1 MFRIGI
7 AEDDPSFQK
16 TISEYIERYKKET
29 NIDIQASFFQDG
41 NELVFKYE
49 PIYDVLLLD
58 IEMPKM
64 NGMDAAREIRKRDQ
78 RVLIIFITN
87 MAQYAING
95 YEVGALDF
103 VLKPIK
109 YFSFSMKL
117 EKALKSVKGQES
129 VNILLEYK
137 DGMKKVSS
145 EEIVYVEIR
154 DHWLHI
160 FTVDEEYHM
169 NISCGKAKFN
179 IMAKATDEFPYLPNI
194 VKDKNVNISQFTL
207 KDIIRQ
213 TVFSI
218 SDNENAKVMTG
229 ELFEIHDSELKVV
242 SLDGHRISIRKVKL
256 NQSYDDVS
264 VIIPGKTLIEIS
276 KIINGG
282 MDDEVSI
289 FFTDKHVLFE
299 FEDTI
304 VLSRLIEGEYYKIDK
319 MLSTDYETKVTVNK
333 REMLECIDRST
344 LLLKESDKKPVIIDV
359 QDDYMKFAMN
369 SAIGSM
375 DEDIDASKEGKD
387 ILIGFN
393 PRFLMDAL
401 RVIDEDEITMY
412 MINPKAPCF
421 IRDQEETY
429 IYLILP
435 VNFNV

>member
-1 MFRIGI
+1 MHIICDKSKLIEGMNIVMKAIPGKTTMMILECVVIEVKDNQIKLIANDLQLGI
-7 AEDDPSFQK
+7 
-16 TISEYIERYKKET
+16 ET
-29 NIDIQASFFQDG
+29 LIDGEIKQEGSVAVGAKVFF
-41 NELVFKYE
+41 E
-49 PIYDVLLLD
+49 I
-58 IEMPKM
+58 
-64 NGMDAAREIRKRDQ
+64 IRKLPSD
-78 RVLIIFITN
+78 N
-87 MAQYAING
+87 
-95 YEVGALDF
+95 
-103 VLKPIK
+103 
-109 YFSFSMKL
+109 
-117 EKALKSVKGQES
+117 
-129 VNILLEYK
+129 
-137 DGMKKVSS
+137 VS
-145 EEIVYVEIR
+145 I
-154 DHWLHI
+154 
-160 FTVDEEYHM
+160 TVDEDYHM

-435 VNFNV
+435 VNFNGAR

>member
-1 MFRIGI
+1 MHIICDKSKLIEGMNIVMKAIPGKTTMMILECVVIEVKDNQIKLIANDLQLGI
-7 AEDDPSFQK
+7 
-16 TISEYIERYKKET
+16 ET
-29 NIDIQASFFQDG
+29 LIDGEIKQEGSVAVGAKVFF
-41 NELVFKYE
+41 E
-49 PIYDVLLLD
+49 I
-58 IEMPKM
+58 
-64 NGMDAAREIRKRDQ
+64 IRKLPSD
-78 RVLIIFITN
+78 N
-87 MAQYAING
+87 
-95 YEVGALDF
+95 
-103 VLKPIK
+103 
-109 YFSFSMKL
+109 
-117 EKALKSVKGQES
+117 
-129 VNILLEYK
+129 
-137 DGMKKVSS
+137 VS
-145 EEIVYVEIR
+145 I
-154 DHWLHI
+154 
-160 FTVDEEYHM
+160 TVDEEYHM

-344 LLLKESDKKPVIIDV
+344 LLLKESDKNRLSLMFRMII
-359 QDDYMKFAMN
+359 
-369 SAIGSM
+369 
-375 DEDIDASKEGKD
+375 
-387 ILIGFN
+387 
-393 PRFLMDAL
+393 
-401 RVIDEDEITMY
+401 
-412 MINPKAPCF
+412 
-421 IRDQEETY
+421 
-429 IYLILP
+429 
-435 VNFNV
+435 

>member
-1 MFRIGI
+1 MHMICDKSKLIEGMNIVMKAIPGKTTMMILECVVIEVKDNQIKLIANDLQLGI
-7 AEDDPSFQK
+7 
-16 TISEYIERYKKET
+16 ET
-29 NIDIQASFFQDG
+29 LIDGEIKQEGSVAVGAKVFF
-41 NELVFKYE
+41 E
-49 PIYDVLLLD
+49 I
-58 IEMPKM
+58 
-64 NGMDAAREIRKRDQ
+64 IRKLPSD
-78 RVLIIFITN
+78 N
-87 MAQYAING
+87 
-95 YEVGALDF
+95 
-103 VLKPIK
+103 
-109 YFSFSMKL
+109 
-117 EKALKSVKGQES
+117 
-129 VNILLEYK
+129 
-137 DGMKKVSS
+137 VS
-145 EEIVYVEIR
+145 I
-154 DHWLHI
+154 
-160 FTVDEEYHM
+160 TVDEEYHM

>member
-1 MFRIGI
+1 MHIICDKSKLIEGMNIVMKAIPGKTTMMILECVVIEVKDNQIKLIANDLQLGI
-7 AEDDPSFQK
+7 
-16 TISEYIERYKKET
+16 ET
-29 NIDIQASFFQDG
+29 LIDGEIKQEGSVAVGAKVFF
-41 NELVFKYE
+41 E
-49 PIYDVLLLD
+49 I
-58 IEMPKM
+58 
-64 NGMDAAREIRKRDQ
+64 IRKLPSD
-78 RVLIIFITN
+78 N
-87 MAQYAING
+87 
-95 YEVGALDF
+95 
-103 VLKPIK
+103 
-109 YFSFSMKL
+109 
-117 EKALKSVKGQES
+117 
-129 VNILLEYK
+129 
-137 DGMKKVSS
+137 VS
-145 EEIVYVEIR
+145 I
-154 DHWLHI
+154 
-160 FTVDEEYHM
+160 TVDEDYHM

-256 NQSYDDVS
+256 NRSYDDVS

-401 RVIDEDEITMY
+401 RVIDDEEITMY

>member
-1 MFRIGI
+1 MHIICDKSKLIEGMNIVMKAIPGKTTMMILECVVIEVKDNQIKLIANDLQLGI
-7 AEDDPSFQK
+7 
-16 TISEYIERYKKET
+16 ET
-29 NIDIQASFFQDG
+29 LIDGEIKQEGSVAVGAKVFF
-41 NELVFKYE
+41 E
-49 PIYDVLLLD
+49 I
-58 IEMPKM
+58 
-64 NGMDAAREIRKRDQ
+64 IRKLPSDN
-78 RVLIIFITN
+78 VSIT
-87 MAQYAING
+87 G
-95 YEVGALDF
+95 
-103 VLKPIK
+103 
-109 YFSFSMKL
+109 
-117 EKALKSVKGQES
+117 
-129 VNILLEYK
+129 
-137 DGMKKVSS
+137 
-145 EEIVYVEIR
+145 
-154 DHWLHI
+154 
-160 FTVDEEYHM
+160 DEEYHM

>member
-1 MFRIGI
+1 MHIICDKSKLIEGMNIVMKAIPGKTTMMILECVVIEVKDNQIKLIANDLQLGI
-7 AEDDPSFQK
+7 
-16 TISEYIERYKKET
+16 ET
-29 NIDIQASFFQDG
+29 LIDGEIKQEGSVAVGAKVFF
-41 NELVFKYE
+41 E
-49 PIYDVLLLD
+49 I
-58 IEMPKM
+58 
-64 NGMDAAREIRKRDQ
+64 IRKLPSD
-78 RVLIIFITN
+78 N
-87 MAQYAING
+87 
-95 YEVGALDF
+95 
-103 VLKPIK
+103 
-109 YFSFSMKL
+109 
-117 EKALKSVKGQES
+117 
-129 VNILLEYK
+129 
-137 DGMKKVSS
+137 VS
-145 EEIVYVEIR
+145 I
-154 DHWLHI
+154 
-160 FTVDEEYHM
+160 TVDEDYHM

-435 VNFNV
+435 VNFSV

>member
-1 MFRIGI
+1 MHIICDKSKLIEGMNIVMKAIPGKTTMMILECVVIEVKDNQIKLIANDLQLGI
-7 AEDDPSFQK
+7 
-16 TISEYIERYKKET
+16 ET
-29 NIDIQASFFQDG
+29 LIDGEIKQEGSGAVGAKVFF
-41 NELVFKYE
+41 E
-49 PIYDVLLLD
+49 I
-58 IEMPKM
+58 
-64 NGMDAAREIRKRDQ
+64 IRKLPSD
-78 RVLIIFITN
+78 N
-87 MAQYAING
+87 
-95 YEVGALDF
+95 
-103 VLKPIK
+103 
-109 YFSFSMKL
+109 
-117 EKALKSVKGQES
+117 
-129 VNILLEYK
+129 
-137 DGMKKVSS
+137 VS
-145 EEIVYVEIR
+145 I
-154 DHWLHI
+154 
-160 FTVDEEYHM
+160 TVDEDYHM

>member
-1 MFRIGI
+1 MHIICDKSKLIEGMNIVMKAIPGKTTMMILECVVIEVKDNQIKLIANDLQLGI
-7 AEDDPSFQK
+7 
-16 TISEYIERYKKET
+16 ET
-29 NIDIQASFFQDG
+29 LIDGEIKQEGSVAVGAKVFF
-41 NELVFKYE
+41 E
-49 PIYDVLLLD
+49 I
-58 IEMPKM
+58 
-64 NGMDAAREIRKRDQ
+64 IRKLPSD
-78 RVLIIFITN
+78 N
-87 MAQYAING
+87 
-95 YEVGALDF
+95 
-103 VLKPIK
+103 
-109 YFSFSMKL
+109 
-117 EKALKSVKGQES
+117 
-129 VNILLEYK
+129 
-137 DGMKKVSS
+137 VS
-145 EEIVYVEIR
+145 I
-154 DHWLHI
+154 
-160 FTVDEEYHM
+160 TVDEDYHM

-256 NQSYDDVS
+256 NRSYDDVS

-282 MDDEVSI
+282 MDDVVSI

>member
-1 MFRIGI
+1 MHIICDKSKLIEGMNIVMKAIPGKTTMMILECVVIEVKDNQIKLIANDLQLGI
-7 AEDDPSFQK
+7 
-16 TISEYIERYKKET
+16 ET
-29 NIDIQASFFQDG
+29 LIDG
-41 NELVFKYE
+41 
-49 PIYDVLLLD
+49 
-58 IEMPKM
+58 
-64 NGMDAAREIRKRDQ
+64 EIK
-78 RVLIIFITN
+78 
-87 MAQYAING
+87 
-95 YEVGALDF
+95 
-103 VLKPIK
+103 
-109 YFSFSMKL
+109 
-117 EKALKSVKGQES
+117 
-129 VNILLEYK
+129 
-137 DGMKKVSS
+137 
-145 EEIVYVEIR
+145 
-154 DHWLHI
+154 H
-160 FTVDEEYHM
+160 
-169 NISCGKAKFN
+169 ISCGKAKFN

>member
-1 MFRIGI
+1 MHIICDKSKLIEGMNIVMKAIPGKTTMMILEYVVIEVKDNQIKLIANDLQLGI
-7 AEDDPSFQK
+7 
-16 TISEYIERYKKET
+16 ET
-29 NIDIQASFFQDG
+29 LIDGEIKQEGSVAVGAKVFF
-41 NELVFKYE
+41 E
-49 PIYDVLLLD
+49 I
-58 IEMPKM
+58 
-64 NGMDAAREIRKRDQ
+64 IRKLPSD
-78 RVLIIFITN
+78 N
-87 MAQYAING
+87 
-95 YEVGALDF
+95 
-103 VLKPIK
+103 
-109 YFSFSMKL
+109 
-117 EKALKSVKGQES
+117 
-129 VNILLEYK
+129 
-137 DGMKKVSS
+137 VS
-145 EEIVYVEIR
+145 I
-154 DHWLHI
+154 
-160 FTVDEEYHM
+160 TVDEDYHM

>member
-1 MFRIGI
+1 MHIICDKSKLIEGMNIVMKAIPGKTTMMILECVVIEVKDNQIKLIANDLQLGI
-7 AEDDPSFQK
+7 
-16 TISEYIERYKKET
+16 ET
-29 NIDIQASFFQDG
+29 LIDGEIKQEGSVAVGAKVFF
-41 NELVFKYE
+41 E
-49 PIYDVLLLD
+49 I
-58 IEMPKM
+58 
-64 NGMDAAREIRKRDQ
+64 IRKLPSD
-78 RVLIIFITN
+78 N
-87 MAQYAING
+87 
-95 YEVGALDF
+95 
-103 VLKPIK
+103 
-109 YFSFSMKL
+109 
-117 EKALKSVKGQES
+117 
-129 VNILLEYK
+129 
-137 DGMKKVSS
+137 VS
-145 EEIVYVEIR
+145 I
-154 DHWLHI
+154 
-160 FTVDEEYHM
+160 TVDEDYHM

-344 LLLKESDKKPVIIDV
+344 LLLKESGKKPVIIDV

>member
-1 MFRIGI
+1 MHIICDKSKLIEGMNIVMKAIPGKTTMMILECVVIEVKDNQIKLIANDLQLGI
-7 AEDDPSFQK
+7 
-16 TISEYIERYKKET
+16 ET
-29 NIDIQASFFQDG
+29 LIDGEIKQEGSVAVGAKVFF
-41 NELVFKYE
+41 E
-49 PIYDVLLLD
+49 I
-58 IEMPKM
+58 
-64 NGMDAAREIRKRDQ
+64 IRKLPSD
-78 RVLIIFITN
+78 N
-87 MAQYAING
+87 
-95 YEVGALDF
+95 
-103 VLKPIK
+103 
-109 YFSFSMKL
+109 
-117 EKALKSVKGQES
+117 
-129 VNILLEYK
+129 
-137 DGMKKVSS
+137 VS
-145 EEIVYVEIR
+145 I
-154 DHWLHI
+154 
-160 FTVDEEYHM
+160 TVDEEYHM

-207 KDIIRQ
+207 IDIIRQ

>member
-1 MFRIGI
+1 MHIICDKSKLIEGMNIVMKAIPGKTTMMILECVVIEVKDNQIKLIANDLQLGI
-7 AEDDPSFQK
+7 
-16 TISEYIERYKKET
+16 ET
-29 NIDIQASFFQDG
+29 LIDGEIKQEGSVAVGAKVFF
-41 NELVFKYE
+41 E
-49 PIYDVLLLD
+49 I
-58 IEMPKM
+58 
-64 NGMDAAREIRKRDQ
+64 IRKLPSD
-78 RVLIIFITN
+78 N
-87 MAQYAING
+87 
-95 YEVGALDF
+95 
-103 VLKPIK
+103 
-109 YFSFSMKL
+109 
-117 EKALKSVKGQES
+117 
-129 VNILLEYK
+129 
-137 DGMKKVSS
+137 VS
-145 EEIVYVEIR
+145 I
-154 DHWLHI
+154 
-160 FTVDEEYHM
+160 TVDEDYHM

-401 RVIDEDEITMY
+401 RVIDEDEIIMY

>member
-1 MFRIGI
+1 MHIICDKSKLIEGMNIVLKAIPGKTTMMILECVVIEVKDNQIKLIANDLQLGI
-7 AEDDPSFQK
+7 
-16 TISEYIERYKKET
+16 ET
-29 NIDIQASFFQDG
+29 LIDGEIKQEGSVAVGAKVFF
-41 NELVFKYE
+41 E
-49 PIYDVLLLD
+49 I
-58 IEMPKM
+58 
-64 NGMDAAREIRKRDQ
+64 IRKLPSD
-78 RVLIIFITN
+78 N
-87 MAQYAING
+87 
-95 YEVGALDF
+95 
-103 VLKPIK
+103 
-109 YFSFSMKL
+109 
-117 EKALKSVKGQES
+117 
-129 VNILLEYK
+129 
-137 DGMKKVSS
+137 VS
-145 EEIVYVEIR
+145 I
-154 DHWLHI
+154 
-160 FTVDEEYHM
+160 TVDEDYHM

-256 NQSYDDVS
+256 NRSYDDVS

>member
-1 MFRIGI
+1 MHIICDKSKLIEGMNIVMKAIPGKTTMMILECVVIEVKDNQIKLIANDLQLGI
-7 AEDDPSFQK
+7 
-16 TISEYIERYKKET
+16 ET
-29 NIDIQASFFQDG
+29 LIDGEIKQEGSVAVGAKVFF
-41 NELVFKYE
+41 E
-49 PIYDVLLLD
+49 I
-58 IEMPKM
+58 
-64 NGMDAAREIRKRDQ
+64 IRKLPSD
-78 RVLIIFITN
+78 N
-87 MAQYAING
+87 
-95 YEVGALDF
+95 
-103 VLKPIK
+103 
-109 YFSFSMKL
+109 
-117 EKALKSVKGQES
+117 
-129 VNILLEYK
+129 
-137 DGMKKVSS
+137 VS
-145 EEIVYVEIR
+145 I
-154 DHWLHI
+154 
-160 FTVDEEYHM
+160 TVDEDYHM

-282 MDDEVSI
+282 MDDDVSI

>member
-1 MFRIGI
+1 MHIICDKSKLIEGMNIVMKAIPGKTTMMILECVVIEVKDNQIKLIANDLQLGI
-7 AEDDPSFQK
+7 
-16 TISEYIERYKKET
+16 ET
-29 NIDIQASFFQDG
+29 LIDGEIKQEGSVAVGAKVFF
-41 NELVFKYE
+41 E
-49 PIYDVLLLD
+49 I
-58 IEMPKM
+58 
-64 NGMDAAREIRKRDQ
+64 IRKLPSD
-78 RVLIIFITN
+78 N
-87 MAQYAING
+87 
-95 YEVGALDF
+95 
-103 VLKPIK
+103 
-109 YFSFSMKL
+109 
-117 EKALKSVKGQES
+117 
-129 VNILLEYK
+129 
-137 DGMKKVSS
+137 VS
-145 EEIVYVEIR
+145 I
-154 DHWLHI
+154 
-160 FTVDEEYHM
+160 TVDEDYHM
-169 NISCGKAKFN
+169 YISCGKAKFN

>member
-1 MFRIGI
+1 MHIICDKSKLIEGMNIVMKAIPGKTTMMILECVVIEVKDNQIKLIANDLQLGI
-7 AEDDPSFQK
+7 
-16 TISEYIERYKKET
+16 ET
-29 NIDIQASFFQDG
+29 LIDGEIKQEGSIAVGAKVFF
-41 NELVFKYE
+41 E
-49 PIYDVLLLD
+49 I
-58 IEMPKM
+58 
-64 NGMDAAREIRKRDQ
+64 IRKLPSD
-78 RVLIIFITN
+78 N
-87 MAQYAING
+87 
-95 YEVGALDF
+95 
-103 VLKPIK
+103 
-109 YFSFSMKL
+109 
-117 EKALKSVKGQES
+117 
-129 VNILLEYK
+129 
-137 DGMKKVSS
+137 VS
-145 EEIVYVEIR
+145 I
-154 DHWLHI
+154 
-160 FTVDEEYHM
+160 TVDEEYHM

>member
-1 MFRIGI
+1 MHIICDKSKLIEGMNIVMKAIPGKTTIMILECVVIEVKDNQIKLIANDLQLGI
-7 AEDDPSFQK
+7 
-16 TISEYIERYKKET
+16 ET
-29 NIDIQASFFQDG
+29 LIDGEIKQEGSVAVGAKVFF
-41 NELVFKYE
+41 E
-49 PIYDVLLLD
+49 I
-58 IEMPKM
+58 
-64 NGMDAAREIRKRDQ
+64 IRKLPSD
-78 RVLIIFITN
+78 N
-87 MAQYAING
+87 
-95 YEVGALDF
+95 
-103 VLKPIK
+103 
-109 YFSFSMKL
+109 
-117 EKALKSVKGQES
+117 
-129 VNILLEYK
+129 
-137 DGMKKVSS
+137 VS
-145 EEIVYVEIR
+145 I
-154 DHWLHI
+154 
-160 FTVDEEYHM
+160 TVDEDYHM

>member
-1 MFRIGI
+1 MHIICDKSKLIEGMNIVMKAIPGKTTMMILECVVIEVKDNQNDLQLGI
-7 AEDDPSFQK
+7 
-16 TISEYIERYKKET
+16 ET
-29 NIDIQASFFQDG
+29 LIDGEIKQEGSVAVGAKVFF
-41 NELVFKYE
+41 E
-49 PIYDVLLLD
+49 I
-58 IEMPKM
+58 
-64 NGMDAAREIRKRDQ
+64 IRKLPSD
-78 RVLIIFITN
+78 N
-87 MAQYAING
+87 
-95 YEVGALDF
+95 
-103 VLKPIK
+103 
-109 YFSFSMKL
+109 
-117 EKALKSVKGQES
+117 
-129 VNILLEYK
+129 
-137 DGMKKVSS
+137 VS
-145 EEIVYVEIR
+145 I
-154 DHWLHI
+154 
-160 FTVDEEYHM
+160 TVDEDYHM

-179 IMAKATDEFPYLPNI
+179 IMTKATDEFPYLPNI

>member
-1 MFRIGI
+1 MHIICDKSKLIEGMNIVMKAIPGKTTMMILECVVIEVKDNQIKLIANDLQLGI
-7 AEDDPSFQK
+7 
-16 TISEYIERYKKET
+16 ET
-29 NIDIQASFFQDG
+29 LIDGEIKQEGSVAVGAKVFF
-41 NELVFKYE
+41 E
-49 PIYDVLLLD
+49 I
-58 IEMPKM
+58 
-64 NGMDAAREIRKRDQ
+64 IRKLPSD
-78 RVLIIFITN
+78 N
-87 MAQYAING
+87 
-95 YEVGALDF
+95 
-103 VLKPIK
+103 
-109 YFSFSMKL
+109 
-117 EKALKSVKGQES
+117 
-129 VNILLEYK
+129 
-137 DGMKKVSS
+137 VS
-145 EEIVYVEIR
+145 I
-154 DHWLHI
+154 
-160 FTVDEEYHM
+160 TVDEDYHM

-207 KDIIRQ
+207 KDIIHQ

>member
-1 MFRIGI
+1 MHIICDKSKLIEGMNIVMKAIPGKTTMMILECVVIEVKDNQIKLIANDLQLGI
-7 AEDDPSFQK
+7 
-16 TISEYIERYKKET
+16 ET
-29 NIDIQASFFQDG
+29 LIDGEIKQEGSVAVGAKVFF
-41 NELVFKYE
+41 E
-49 PIYDVLLLD
+49 I
-58 IEMPKM
+58 
-64 NGMDAAREIRKRDQ
+64 IRKLPSD
-78 RVLIIFITN
+78 N
-87 MAQYAING
+87 
-95 YEVGALDF
+95 
-103 VLKPIK
+103 
-109 YFSFSMKL
+109 
-117 EKALKSVKGQES
+117 
-129 VNILLEYK
+129 
-137 DGMKKVSS
+137 VS
-145 EEIVYVEIR
+145 I
-154 DHWLHI
+154 
-160 FTVDEEYHM
+160 TVDEDYHM

-179 IMAKATDEFPYLPNI
+179 IMTKATDEFPYLPNI

-289 FFTDKHVLFE
+289 FFTYKHVLFE

>member
-1 MFRIGI
+1 MHIICDKSKLIEGMNIVMKAIPGKTTMMILECVVIEVKDNQIKLIANDLQLGI
-7 AEDDPSFQK
+7 
-16 TISEYIERYKKET
+16 ET
-29 NIDIQASFFQDG
+29 LIDGEIKQEGSVAVGAKVFF
-41 NELVFKYE
+41 E
-49 PIYDVLLLD
+49 I
-58 IEMPKM
+58 
-64 NGMDAAREIRKRDQ
+64 IRKLPSD
-78 RVLIIFITN
+78 N
-87 MAQYAING
+87 
-95 YEVGALDF
+95 
-103 VLKPIK
+103 
-109 YFSFSMKL
+109 
-117 EKALKSVKGQES
+117 
-129 VNILLEYK
+129 
-137 DGMKKVSS
+137 VS
-145 EEIVYVEIR
+145 I
-154 DHWLHI
+154 
-160 FTVDEEYHM
+160 TVDEDYHM

-179 IMAKATDEFPYLPNI
+179 IMAKATDECPYLPNI
-194 VKDKNVNISQFTL
+194 VKEKNVKISQFTL

>member
-1 MFRIGI
+1 MHIICDKSKLIEGMNIVMKAIPGKTTMMILECVVIEVKDNQIKLIANDLQLGI
-7 AEDDPSFQK
+7 
-16 TISEYIERYKKET
+16 ET
-29 NIDIQASFFQDG
+29 LIDGEIKQEGSVAVEAKVFF
-41 NELVFKYE
+41 E
-49 PIYDVLLLD
+49 I
-58 IEMPKM
+58 
-64 NGMDAAREIRKRDQ
+64 IRKLPSD
-78 RVLIIFITN
+78 N
-87 MAQYAING
+87 
-95 YEVGALDF
+95 
-103 VLKPIK
+103 
-109 YFSFSMKL
+109 
-117 EKALKSVKGQES
+117 
-129 VNILLEYK
+129 
-137 DGMKKVSS
+137 VS
-145 EEIVYVEIR
+145 I
-154 DHWLHI
+154 
-160 FTVDEEYHM
+160 TVDEEYHM

>member
-1 MFRIGI
+1 MHIICDKSKLIEGMNIVMKAIPGKTTMMILECVVIEVKDNQIKLIANDLQLGI
-7 AEDDPSFQK
+7 
-16 TISEYIERYKKET
+16 ET
-29 NIDIQASFFQDG
+29 LIDGEIKQEGSVAVGAKVFF
-41 NELVFKYE
+41 E
-49 PIYDVLLLD
+49 I
-58 IEMPKM
+58 
-64 NGMDAAREIRKRDQ
+64 IRKLPSD
-78 RVLIIFITN
+78 N
-87 MAQYAING
+87 
-95 YEVGALDF
+95 
-103 VLKPIK
+103 
-109 YFSFSMKL
+109 
-117 EKALKSVKGQES
+117 
-129 VNILLEYK
+129 
-137 DGMKKVSS
+137 VS
-145 EEIVYVEIR
+145 I
-154 DHWLHI
+154 
-160 FTVDEEYHM
+160 TVDEDDHM

-256 NQSYDDVS
+256 NRSYDDVS

>member
-1 MFRIGI
+1 MHIICDKSKLIEGMNIVMKAIPGKTTMMILECVVIEVKDNQIKLIANDLQLGI
-7 AEDDPSFQK
+7 
-16 TISEYIERYKKET
+16 ET
-29 NIDIQASFFQDG
+29 LIDGEIKQEGSVAVGAKVFF
-41 NELVFKYE
+41 E
-49 PIYDVLLLD
+49 I
-58 IEMPKM
+58 
-64 NGMDAAREIRKRDQ
+64 IRKLPSD
-78 RVLIIFITN
+78 N
-87 MAQYAING
+87 
-95 YEVGALDF
+95 
-103 VLKPIK
+103 
-109 YFSFSMKL
+109 
-117 EKALKSVKGQES
+117 
-129 VNILLEYK
+129 
-137 DGMKKVSS
+137 VS
-145 EEIVYVEIR
+145 I
-154 DHWLHI
+154 
-160 FTVDEEYHM
+160 TVDEDYHM

-218 SDNENAKVMTG
+218 SDNENTKVMTG

-256 NQSYDDVS
+256 NRSYDDVS

>member
-1 MFRIGI
+1 MHIICDKSKLIEGMNIVMKAIPGKTTMMILECVVIEVKDNQIKLIANDLQLGI
-7 AEDDPSFQK
+7 
-16 TISEYIERYKKET
+16 ET
-29 NIDIQASFFQDG
+29 LIDGEIKQEGSVAVGAKVFF
-41 NELVFKYE
+41 E
-49 PIYDVLLLD
+49 I
-58 IEMPKM
+58 
-64 NGMDAAREIRKRDQ
+64 IRKLPSD
-78 RVLIIFITN
+78 N
-87 MAQYAING
+87 
-95 YEVGALDF
+95 
-103 VLKPIK
+103 
-109 YFSFSMKL
+109 
-117 EKALKSVKGQES
+117 
-129 VNILLEYK
+129 
-137 DGMKKVSS
+137 VS
-145 EEIVYVEIR
+145 I
-154 DHWLHI
+154 
-160 FTVDEEYHM
+160 TVDEEYHM

-213 TVFSI
+213 TVYSI

>member
-1 MFRIGI
+1 MHIICDKSKLIEGMNIVMKAIPGKTTMMILECVVIEVKDNQIKLIANDLQLGI
-7 AEDDPSFQK
+7 
-16 TISEYIERYKKET
+16 ET
-29 NIDIQASFFQDG
+29 LIDGEIKQEGSVAVGAKVFF
-41 NELVFKYE
+41 E
-49 PIYDVLLLD
+49 I
-58 IEMPKM
+58 
-64 NGMDAAREIRKRDQ
+64 IRKLPSD
-78 RVLIIFITN
+78 N
-87 MAQYAING
+87 
-95 YEVGALDF
+95 
-103 VLKPIK
+103 
-109 YFSFSMKL
+109 
-117 EKALKSVKGQES
+117 
-129 VNILLEYK
+129 
-137 DGMKKVSS
+137 VS
-145 EEIVYVEIR
+145 I
-154 DHWLHI
+154 
-160 FTVDEEYHM
+160 TVDEDYHM

-229 ELFEIHDSELKVV
+229 ELFEIHDSEMKVV

>member
-1 MFRIGI
+1 MHIICDKSKLIEGMNIVMKAIPGKTTMMILECVVIEVKDNQIKLIANDLQLGI
-7 AEDDPSFQK
+7 
-16 TISEYIERYKKET
+16 ET
-29 NIDIQASFFQDG
+29 LIDGEIKQEGSVAVGAKVFF
-41 NELVFKYE
+41 E
-49 PIYDVLLLD
+49 I
-58 IEMPKM
+58 
-64 NGMDAAREIRKRDQ
+64 IRKLPSD
-78 RVLIIFITN
+78 N
-87 MAQYAING
+87 
-95 YEVGALDF
+95 
-103 VLKPIK
+103 
-109 YFSFSMKL
+109 
-117 EKALKSVKGQES
+117 
-129 VNILLEYK
+129 
-137 DGMKKVSS
+137 VS
-145 EEIVYVEIR
+145 I
-154 DHWLHI
+154 
-160 FTVDEEYHM
+160 TVDEEYHM

-289 FFTDKHVLFE
+289 FFTDKNVLFE

>member
-1 MFRIGI
+1 MHIICDKSKLIEGMNIVMKAIPGKTTMMILECVVIEVKDNQIKLIANDLQLGI
-7 AEDDPSFQK
+7 
-16 TISEYIERYKKET
+16 ET
-29 NIDIQASFFQDG
+29 LIDGEIKQEGSVAVGAKVFF
-41 NELVFKYE
+41 E
-49 PIYDVLLLD
+49 I
-58 IEMPKM
+58 
-64 NGMDAAREIRKRDQ
+64 IRKLPSD
-78 RVLIIFITN
+78 N
-87 MAQYAING
+87 
-95 YEVGALDF
+95 
-103 VLKPIK
+103 
-109 YFSFSMKL
+109 
-117 EKALKSVKGQES
+117 
-129 VNILLEYK
+129 
-137 DGMKKVSS
+137 VS
-145 EEIVYVEIR
+145 I
-154 DHWLHI
+154 
-160 FTVDEEYHM
+160 TVDEDYHM

-375 DEDIDASKEGKD
+375 DEDIDAQKKEK
-387 ILIGFN
+387 IF
-393 PRFLMDAL
+393 
-401 RVIDEDEITMY
+401 
-412 MINPKAPCF
+412 
-421 IRDQEETY
+421 
-429 IYLILP
+429 
-435 VNFNV
+435 

>member
-1 MFRIGI
+1 MHIICDKSKLIEGMNIVMKAIPGKTTMMILECVVIEVKDNQIKLIANDLQLGI
-7 AEDDPSFQK
+7 
-16 TISEYIERYKKET
+16 ET
-29 NIDIQASFFQDG
+29 LIDGEIKQEGSVAVGAKVFF
-41 NELVFKYE
+41 E
-49 PIYDVLLLD
+49 I
-58 IEMPKM
+58 
-64 NGMDAAREIRKRDQ
+64 IRKLPSD
-78 RVLIIFITN
+78 N
-87 MAQYAING
+87 
-95 YEVGALDF
+95 
-103 VLKPIK
+103 
-109 YFSFSMKL
+109 
-117 EKALKSVKGQES
+117 
-129 VNILLEYK
+129 
-137 DGMKKVSS
+137 VS
-145 EEIVYVEIR
+145 I
-154 DHWLHI
+154 
-160 FTVDEEYHM
+160 TVDEEYHM

-421 IRDQEETY
+421 IRPGGNL
-429 IYLILP
+429 YLLNP
-435 VNFNV
+435 SCQL